1 MVIIKMG
8 AQRRLFMKLNLS
20 AKIIL
25 SAMLLVLVIVLG
37 ISGIA
42 ITKSKNAVITEVEKA
57 MLEYAKE
64 GAAHL
69 RTDMDLR
76 LASLSEV
83 AMRDNVTSMNFTVQR
98 NELRD
103 EIERLGYSDLAIVSL
118 DGEAHYILSDAIV
131 DLSERDYIKTALS
144 GIPTISKVLVS
155 KTDGTLVVVEATPII
170 SSGKT
175 VGVLIGGRDG
185 ASLSEFTNEIKF
197 GESGYAFIVGP
208 DSTFY
213 AHPNIE
219 YVTNQRNAF
228 ADIDSNG
235 ELKPFGEAL
244 KKLGETPYGMA
255 NYELNGSKRLTAITT
270 IPGTDWLLG
279 IGTQRDTVLSGVN
292 TLTRF
297 LILIGILFIII
308 GIIASYMLGKSIA
321 TPIVTLSVLITEFAQ
336 YRLGID
342 ENHKVHHLKKKTDEI
357 GQIATALIEMQNNLV
372 HLIGEVST
380 SSQQVAA
387 SSEELSSTSQLSS
400 DTANEVS
407 KTIEEIALGAT
418 DQAMETEKG
427 AMNMN
432 DMGKLLEEDFAH
444 MHELNE
450 AARLVSQLKE
460 EGTVTVNALL
470 LKAEETKQATLSIES
485 IINLTHESATKI
497 NQASSMIANIAEQTN
512 LLALNAAI
520 EAARAGESGRGFAVV
535 ADEIRHLAEQSNAFT
550 KEISAIIG
558 QLTEM
563 ITQAV
568 NTVQTVKDSVEE
580 QNNGVNETKS
590 KFEGISTAIEKMREV
605 IINLDDSSKGISI
618 KKDEIIGIID
628 NLSAISEENAASTEQ
643 ASASVEQQTASLAE
657 IADACDALA
666 HLAEDMQSSIA
677 KFSY

>member
-1 MVIIKMG
+1 
-8 AQRRLFMKLNLS
+8 MKLNLS
-20 AKIIL
+20 KKIIF

-37 ISGIA
+37 IGGIA
-42 ITKSKNAVITEVEKA
+42 ITKSKNEVIAEVEKA
-57 MLEYAKE
+57 MLEYARE

-76 LASLSEV
+76 LASLSEI
-83 AMRDNVTSMNFTVQR
+83 ARRDDVTSMNFTVQK
-98 NELRD
+98 NELKD
-103 EIERLGYSDLAIVSL
+103 DIERLGYSDMAIVSL
-118 DGEAHYILSDAIV
+118 NGEAHYILSNDVA
-131 DLSERDYIKTALS
+131 DLSERDYIKTAFA
-144 GIPTISKVLVS
+144 GTPTVSKVLVS
-155 KTDGTLVVVEATPII
+155 KTDGSLVVVEAAPII
-170 SSGKT
+170 SGGKT

-185 ASLSEFTNEIKF
+185 NTLSEFTDEIKF
-197 GESGYAFIVGP
+197 GESGYAFIVGS

-219 YVTNQRNAF
+219 YVTSQRNAF
-228 ADIDSNG
+228 AEIDSNG
-235 ELKPFGEAL
+235 ALKPFGEAL
-244 KKLGETPYGMA
+244 KKLGEAQYGMA
-255 NYELNGSKRLTAITT
+255 NYELEGSKRLTAMAK
-270 IPGTDWLLG
+270 IPGTDWSLG
-279 IGTQRDTVLSGVN
+279 IGTQRDTVLLGVDM
-292 TLTRF
+292 LTKS
-297 LILIGILFIII
+297 LVLVGLLFIII
-308 GIIASYMLGKSIA
+308 GIFASYRLGRSIA
-321 TPIVTLSVLITEFAQ
+321 TPIVTLSVLITEFSQ
-336 YRLGID
+336 YRLRID
-342 ENHKVHHLKKKTDEI
+342 ENHRVHHLKKRTDEI

-372 HLIGEVST
+372 HLIGEVSA
-380 SSQQVAA
+380 SAQHVAS

-418 DQAMETEKG
+418 DQATETEKG
-427 AMNMN
+427 AMNIN
-432 DMGKLLEEDFAH
+432 DMGILLEKDFAH

-450 AARLVSQLKE
+450 AAKLVSQLKE
-460 EGTVTVNALL
+460 EGTTAVNILL
-470 LKAEETKQATLSIES
+470 LKAEETREATLSIEN
-485 IINLTHESATKI
+485 IIRLTYESAAKI

-550 KEISAIIG
+550 KDISVIIG

-568 NTVQTVKDSVEE
+568 DTVQTVKDSVEA
-580 QNNGVNETKS
+580 QNNNVNATKS

-605 IINLDDSSKGISI
+605 IVNLDNSSKNISV

-666 HLAEDMQSSIA
+666 HLAEDLQLSIS
-677 KFSY
+677 KFSF